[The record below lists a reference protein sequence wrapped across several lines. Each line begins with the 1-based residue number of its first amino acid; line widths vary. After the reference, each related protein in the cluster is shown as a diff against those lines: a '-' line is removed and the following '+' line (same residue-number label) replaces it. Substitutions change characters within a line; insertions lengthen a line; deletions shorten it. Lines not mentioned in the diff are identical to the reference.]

1 MALWHERNS
10 DTMEMELQFG
20 ADHLKIAV
28 DVSSCMSNSEV
39 NNIQTSAALL
49 YNVII
54 ISGGIK
60 RCCLT
65 SVCLMSDVCLSHTS
79 GLS

>member
-1 MALWHERNS
+1 MALWHERNF
-10 DTMEMELQFG
+10 DTVEMELQFG

-28 DVSSCMSNSEV
+28 DVSSFMSNSEV

-54 ISGGIK
+54 TRSSADADN
-60 RCCLT
+60 RLDAL
-65 SVCLMSDVCLSHTS
+65 SV
-79 GLS
+79 